1 MGPGYPGRREETSRN
16 PETLTKCR
24 PARPASRPPRTADG
38 RRRGGAGYG
47 TRMLHLRLI
56 TPAGTTDAVVRLIED
71 TVGTTHLVLLPGAA
85 RDPAGDVVMC
95 DVAREAGDELIDG
108 LRKLGLDRTGSIA
121 VEDID
126 LSLSRRAEQAE
137 EAAPGEGADAVLWEH
152 LEETT
157 HEESTL
163 TVTYVAFLVI
173 ATMIAACGVVL
184 DNAILIVGAMA
195 VGPEF
200 GPLAG
205 VCTALVQRAPRL
217 ALRSLVALLV
227 GFAAAMAVT
236 VGFSAFMDAVGLFTK
251 GQLEAERPNTGFVY
265 APDWF
270 SFVVA
275 VLAGAAGMLS
285 LTSAKSGALVGV
297 AISVTTVPAAANA
310 AVALSYGD
318 MTQTWGSSQQ
328 LLLNLLGIVLAGTLT
343 LLTQKFLWARQR
355 ARTAERVGR

>member
-1 MGPGYPGRREETSRN
+1 
-16 PETLTKCR
+16 
-24 PARPASRPPRTADG
+24 
-38 RRRGGAGYG
+38 
-47 TRMLHLRLI
+47 MLHLRLI
-56 TPAGTTDAVVRLIED
+56 TPADKTDDVVRLIEE
-71 TVGTTHLVLLPGAA
+71 TTGTTHLAVLPGAA
-85 RDPAGDVVMC
+85 RNPAGDVVMC
-95 DVAREAGDELIDG
+95 DVAREAGDELIG
-108 LRKLGLDRTGSIA
+108 ALRVLGIDETGSIA
-121 VEDID
+121 VENID
-126 LSLSRRAEQAE
+126 LSLSQRADKAE
-137 EAAPGEGADAVLWEH
+137 DDAPGEGADAVLWEQ
-152 LEETT
+152 LSDAT

-163 TVTYVAFLVI
+163 SITYVAFITL

-205 VCTALVQRAPRL
+205 FCTALVQRAPRL
-217 ALRSLVALLV
+217 ALRSLIAILV
-227 GFAAAMAVT
+227 GFAVAMAVT
-236 VGFSAFMDAVGLFTK
+236 VGFSFFMDAVGLFTEK
-251 GQLEAERPNTGFVY
+251 QLEQDRPNTSFVY

-275 VLAGAAGMLS
+275 VLAGAAGTLS

-318 MTQTWGSSQQ
+318 AKQTQGSTEQ

-343 LLTQKFLWARQR
+343 LLAQKILWARQHE
-355 ARTAERVGR
+355 RTAKKARLT

>member
-1 MGPGYPGRREETSRN
+1 
-16 PETLTKCR
+16 
-24 PARPASRPPRTADG
+24 
-38 RRRGGAGYG
+38 
-47 TRMLHLRLI
+47 MLHLRLI
-56 TPAGTTDAVVRLIED
+56 TPADRTDDVVRLIEA
-71 TVGTTHLVLLPGAA
+71 TVGTAHVVVLPGAA
-85 RDPAGDVVMC
+85 RNPAGDVVLC
-95 DVAREAGDELIDG
+95 DVAREAGDELIGG
-108 LRKLGLDRTGSIA
+108 LRDLGIDRTGSIA

-126 LSLSRRAEQAE
+126 LSLSKRADKAE
-137 EAAPGEGADAVLWEH
+137 ADAPGEGADAVLWEH
-152 LEETT
+152 LEEAT

-163 TVTYVAFLVI
+163 SVTYIAFITI

-184 DNAILIVGAMA
+184 DNAVLIVGAMA

-205 VCTALVQRAPRL
+205 LCTATVQRAPRL
-217 ALRSLVALLV
+217 ALRSLTALLA
-227 GFAAAMAVT
+227 GFAIAMAVT
-236 VGFSAFMDAVGLFTK
+236 VLFSLFMDGVGLFTEA
-251 GQLEAERPNTGFVY
+251 QLEGPRPNTGFVY

-318 MTQTWGSSQQ
+318 MGQTWGSTKQ
-328 LLLNLLGIVLAGTLT
+328 LLFNLLGIVLAGILT
-343 LLTQKFLWARQR
+343 LMAQKWFWALQR
-355 ARTAERVGR
+355 GRKVAA

>member
-1 MGPGYPGRREETSRN
+1 
-16 PETLTKCR
+16 
-24 PARPASRPPRTADG
+24 
-38 RRRGGAGYG
+38 
-47 TRMLHLRLI
+47 MLHLRLI
-56 TPAGTTDAVVRLIED
+56 CPAERTDDVVRVIER
-71 TVGTTHLVLLPGAA
+71 TVGTTHLVVLPGAA
-85 RDPAGDVVMC
+85 RSPSGDVVLC
-95 DVAREAGDELIDG
+95 DVAREAGDELIG
-108 LRKLGLDRTGSIA
+108 ELRALGLDRTGSIA
-121 VEDID
+121 VENID
-126 LSLSRRAEQAE
+126 LSLSHRADKAE
-137 EAAPGEGADAVLWEH
+137 EEAPGEPADAVLWEH
-152 LEETT
+152 LTDAT

-163 TVTYVAFLVI
+163 SITYVAFLTL

-205 VCTALVQRAPRL
+205 FCTALVRRAPRL
-217 ALRSLVALLV
+217 ALRSLLALVV
-227 GFAAAMAVT
+227 GFAVAMAVT
-236 VGFSAFMDAVGLFTK
+236 VAFSRFMDAVGLFTEAK
-251 GQLEAERPNTGFVY
+251 LEGERPQTGFVY

-275 VLAGAAGMLS
+275 VLAGMAGTLS

-318 MTQTWGSSQQ
+318 TKQTVGSTEQ

-343 LLTQKFLWARQR
+343 LLAQKALWASQR
-355 ARTAERVGR
+355 PRMTKPD